1 MNNKLLGYRLNLE
14 TEKYEKCFEKAG
26 TFYTIGLDENN
37 KFYTFDNA
45 NNCNIYNDVTSFE
58 LNADFEKP
66 NYTYNNTDID
76 TYVTIYSKNFVNNY
90 IKTKVEVT
98 LDGSC
103 KFTSNGKK
111 KLITYTDPNG
121 KLNIPVTVYYG
132 GTVYCYI
139 KEVE

>member
-58 LNADFEKP
+58 LNAKSSLSECMGM
-66 NYTYNNTDID
+66 N
-76 TYVTIYSKNFVNNY
+76 S
-90 IKTKVEVT
+90 
-98 LDGSC
+98 
-103 KFTSNGKK
+103 
-111 KLITYTDPNG
+111 
-121 KLNIPVTVYYG
+121 TVFQ
-132 GTVYCYI
+132 
-139 KEVE
+139 